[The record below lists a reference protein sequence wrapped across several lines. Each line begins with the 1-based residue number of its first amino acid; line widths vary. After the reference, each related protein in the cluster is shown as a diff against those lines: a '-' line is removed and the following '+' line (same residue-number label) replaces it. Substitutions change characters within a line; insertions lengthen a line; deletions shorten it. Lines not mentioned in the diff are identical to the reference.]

1 VGADTD
7 GGGAAGAGLP
17 GVDTSGVLRNEAGQ
31 PTSCRV
37 VSTSADT
44 HRQVPDLTRF
54 LGREQAKVLGFIPM
68 SLSKSFAPL
77 LLVPLLLIGT
87 PCLEARTVAA
97 DSSIPGGERLGTVDF
112 PVSCSSEIQA
122 QFNRGVALEHDF
134 WYTEAQPQFERIVKA
149 DPACAMAHWGIAM
162 SVFHEIW
169 GRPDDA
175 TMAFGWREMLAAK
188 KHPAKTERER
198 QYIDALAIFYRPDK
212 REYLARAGD
221 YATAMGA
228 LYRQHPEDV
237 DAGSFYALAL
247 LASAS
252 PRDTSLSANRNAMAV
267 LAPLFQKF
275 PDHPGV
281 VHYIIHA
288 CDTPALAPDGLAA
301 ARRYGEIASSGPHAV
316 HMPGHIFA
324 RLGMWQEDI
333 DANVGSVEASKVAE
347 AHHESGAMDQ
357 FHSDD
362 FLLYAYL
369 QAGRDAEAEGILTE
383 SAATIDHFEHM
394 PNMAG
399 SYMVNMF
406 PFFRTEYPTIYDLE
420 MRDWHAAAALE
431 PVTGASP
438 ETQKQTYWTRA
449 IAHGHLR
456 QTQEA
461 RTDLAAYDALV
472 EKIRKGKNAWSVDSA
487 GAQIGRK
494 EMLAW
499 AAFAADDIAQAL
511 KEMREA
517 AELQDK
523 AGQGEVDIPAREMLA
538 DMLLESGNARDALAE
553 YKLAL
558 ELSPNRFNG
567 LYSAGLAAEKLGDK
581 GQAASYYAALLK
593 STDNGAHSTR
603 PELDH
608 VKTFMAS
615 AR

>member
-1 VGADTD
+1 M
-7 GGGAAGAGLP
+7 
-17 GVDTSGVLRNEAGQ
+17 
-31 PTSCRV
+31 
-37 VSTSADT
+37 
-44 HRQVPDLTRF
+44 
-54 LGREQAKVLGFIPM
+54 I
-68 SLSKSFAPL
+68 LSKSLAPL
-77 LLVPLLLIGT
+77 LLIPLLVLGA
-87 PCLEARTVAA
+87 PRLGAQAMAA
-97 DSSIPGGERLGTVDF
+97 DSAIPAGERLGTVEF
-112 PVSCSSEIQA
+112 PVSCKPEVQA
-122 QFNRGVALEHDF
+122 LFNRGVALEHDF
-134 WYTEAQPQFERIVKA
+134 WYTEAQPQFERIAQA

-169 GRPDDA
+169 NRPDDA
-175 TMAFGWREMLAAK
+175 TMAFGWQEMLAAK
-188 KHPAKTERER
+188 KHPAKSARERE
-198 QYIDALAIFYRPDK
+198 YIDALAIFYRPDK
-212 REYLARAGD
+212 RDYLARAGD
-221 YATAMGA
+221 YANAMGA
-228 LYRQHPEDV
+228 LYRHHPEDV

-252 PRDTSLSANRNAMAV
+252 PSDTSLSANRNAMAV

-301 ARRYGEIASSGPHAV
+301 ARHYGEIASSGPHAV

-324 RLGMWQEDI
+324 RLGMWQKDI

-369 QAGRDAEAEGILTE
+369 QAGQDAQAKGILAE
-383 SAATIDHFEHM
+383 SAAVIDHFEHM
-394 PNMAG
+394 PNMAD
-399 SYMVNMF
+399 SYMVGMF
-406 PFFRTEYPTIYDLE
+406 PFFRTEFPTIYALE
-420 MRDWHAAAALE
+420 MRDWRAAAELE
-431 PVTGASP
+431 PVPGASP
-438 ETQKQTYWTRA
+438 ETQRQTYWTRV
-449 IAHGHLR
+449 IAHGHLHQAR
-456 QTQEA
+456 QA
-461 RTDLAAYDALV
+461 RADLAAYDALV
-472 EKIRKGKNAWSVDSA
+472 EKVRKGRSAYSADSV

-499 AAFAADDIAQAL
+499 VAFATDEPAQAL

-538 DMLLESGNARDALAE
+538 DMLLESGEPQEALTQ

-567 LYSAGLAAEKLGDK
+567 LYNAGRAAEKAGDK
-581 GQAASYYAALLK
+581 EQAARYYAALLK
-593 STDNGAHSTR
+593 STNNGAHSTR

-608 VKTFMAS
+608 AKTFMAS